1 MVKNKQKIPNYE
13 NTIKKILQDN
23 IDTINDSF
31 IDFSKITYTIDIIT
45 EAISNGNKI
54 ILFGNGGS
62 AADAQHIAGEL
73 VGRFQKNRKSYSAIA
88 LSTDTSIITAIA
100 NDFSYD
106 EIFSRQCEALVSTG
120 DVVIGISTS
129 GNSKNV
135 LKAITTSKKLGATT
149 IGLFGNKGKIKN
161 LVDIPLMVKSNSTPR
176 IQEIHRIIYHIIC
189 QLVEENLEK

>member
-1 MVKNKQKIPNYE
+1 MSRKKLNSTTYLKPIQNILKDSLKI
-13 NTIKKILQDN
+13 
-23 IDTINDSF
+23 INDSF
-31 IDFSKITYTIDIIT
+31 SDLSNITQSVNVIT
-45 EAISNGNKI
+45 NAISNGNKI
-54 ILFGNGGS
+54 IIFGNGGS

-73 VGRFQKNRKSYSAIA
+73 VGRFLKNRKSYAAIA

-106 EIFSRQCEALVSTG
+106 EIFSRQCEALVTTG

-135 LKAITTSKKLGATT
+135 LNAITISKKLGATT
-149 IGLFGNKGKIKN
+149 IGLFGNRGKIKN
-161 LVDIPLMVKSNSTPR
+161 LVDIPLMVESNSTPR
-176 IQEIHRIIYHIIC
+176 IQETHRIIYHIIC